1 MNDLDDYVKNK
12 KAMGK
17 RFKQFRELIGKS
29 KRTFYGTI
37 INDK

>member
-29 KRTFYGTI
+29 K
-37 INDK
+37 